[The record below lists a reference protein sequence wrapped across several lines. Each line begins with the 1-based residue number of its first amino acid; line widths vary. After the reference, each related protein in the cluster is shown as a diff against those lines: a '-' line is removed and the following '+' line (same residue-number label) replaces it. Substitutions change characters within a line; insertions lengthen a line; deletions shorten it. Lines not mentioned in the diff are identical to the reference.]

1 MTLEQLQ
8 SHVWDSLPTL
18 QRTVAG
24 RRIVSRIVTAA
35 VRGWP
40 VAVLEQCDAGESQV
54 VAKHYSKTLERAAR
68 QQFGMGIL
76 LTLLL
81 GSLVQEVVRLLI
93 QWWLDRQE
101 NRSQMRLLVREARHH
116 D

>member
-1 MTLEQLQ
+1 MTLEDLQ
-8 SHVWDSLPTL
+8 AHVWDRMPTV

-24 RRIVSRIVTAA
+24 RRIVGRIVASA

-40 VAVLEQCDAGESQV
+40 VAVLEQCGPEETQI
-54 VAKHYSKTLERAAR
+54 VAKHYTKAVERAAR
-68 QQFGMGIL
+68 REYGMGIL

-81 GSLVQEVVRLLI
+81 GAIVQEVVRLLI
-93 QWWLDRQE
+93 QWWQDRQE
-101 NRSQMRLLVREARHH
+101 NRSQMRLMVREARHH

>member
-24 RRIVSRIVTAA
+24 RRIVSRIVASA

-40 VAVLEQCDAGESQV
+40 VAVLEQCGPEETQI
-54 VAKHYSKTLERAAR
+54 VAKHYTKTVERAAR
-68 QQFGMGIL
+68 REYGMGIL

-81 GSLVQEVVRLLI
+81 GAIVQEVVRLLI
-93 QWWLDRQE
+93 QWWADHRGE
-101 NRSQMRLLVREARHH
+101 MRLLVREARHH